1 MAKKIIGFIGLGIMG
16 TPMAGHLLKG
26 GHTVVCYDVMPASI
40 ERAVALGAVAG
51 ASCKDVAAR
60 ADVVISMVPD
70 SPDVEKVYLGEDG
83 VLAGAKPG
91 TLLIDMSTISP
102 VTAVKVAKAAAEQ
115 GLPHARRAGQRR
127 RGGRQGGAAVHHG
140 GRRRAGVRA
149 RRAHLQAAWAS
160 PRYCGASG
168 AGQTVKACNQIQ
180 VALNFIG
187 MAEALVLGAKA
198 GVDPEIILKVL
209 SAGYA
214 QTRVMDVRG
223 PRIVKGDYAP
233 GFRSRFHY
241 KDLNII
247 RETARA
253 YGACLPASA
262 LAHELFTAM
271 LANGWGD
278 LDHSA
283 VVKVDRETQQLRTA
297 GQARTRPVLRDAMRN
312 EKRRASPSWLFVPG
326 REPNST
332 ALVAVDS
339 EAS

>member
-1 MAKKIIGFIGLGIMG
+1 MSTKTIGFIGLGIMG
-16 TPMAGHLLKG
+16 TPMSGHLLKA
-26 GHTVVCYDVMPASI
+26 GHKVICYDLVPASV
-40 ERAVALGAVAG
+40 ERVVALGAVAG
-51 ASCKDVAAR
+51 SSGRDVATKAE
-60 ADVVISMVPD
+60 VVITMVPD
-70 SPDVEKVYLGEDG
+70 SPDVEKAYLGPEG
-83 VLAGAKPG
+83 ILEGAKAG

-102 VTAVKVAKAAAEQ
+102 VTAKKVAQAAAAKGCPMLDAPVSGGEV
-115 GLPHARRAGQRR
+115 GAKEARLSIMVGGDAEVFQRAVPIFELMGKPT
-127 RGGRQGGAAVHHG
+127 H
-140 GRRRAGVRA
+140 
-149 RRAHLQAAWAS
+149 
-160 PRYCGASG
+160 CGPSG
-168 AGQTVKACNQIQ
+168 AGQVVKACNQIQ

-223 PRIVKGDYAP
+223 PRILKGDYAP

-271 LANGWGD
+271 VAGGWGD
-278 LDHSA
+278 LDHSGI
-283 VVKVDRETQQLRTA
+283 VKVIEKLSNCEL
-297 GQARTRPVLRDAMRN
+297 PV
-312 EKRRASPSWLFVPG
+312 KK
-326 REPNST
+326 
-332 ALVAVDS
+332 
-339 EAS
+339 

>member
-1 MAKKIIGFIGLGIMG
+1 MDKQIGFIGLGIMG
-16 TPMAGHLLKG
+16 APMAGHLIDGGYDLVLYDLVPEKMEPLVAKG
-26 GHTVVCYDVMPASI
+26 AK
-40 ERAVALGAVAG
+40 AAN
-51 ASCKDVAAR
+51 SCMETAED

-70 SPDVEKVYLGEDG
+70 SPDVEKVYLSDDG
-83 VLAGAKPG
+83 VLESARPG

-102 VTAVKVAKAAAEQ
+102 VTAVKVAEASRKKGCPMLDAPVSGGDVGAKE
-115 GLPHARRAGQRR
+115 ARLSIMV
-127 RGGRQGGAAVHHG
+127 GGAPKDFERALPIFNLMGTAVLCG
-140 GRRRAGVRA
+140 GA
-149 RRAHLQAAWAS
+149 
-160 PRYCGASG
+160 G

-187 MAEALVLGAKA
+187 MSEALVLGAKA
-198 GVDPEIILKVL
+198 GVDPAVIIKVL
-209 SAGYA
+209 SGGYA

-223 PRIVKGDYAP
+223 MRVVRGDFEP

-253 YGACLPASA
+253 YQCCLPASA

-283 VVKVDRETQQLRTA
+283 VIKVIEQLSNA
-297 GQARTRPVLRDAMRN
+297 EARTM
-312 EKRRASPSWLFVPG
+312 
-326 REPNST
+326 
-332 ALVAVDS
+332 
-339 EAS
+339 

>member
-1 MAKKIIGFIGLGIMG
+1 MDKKTIGFIGLGIMG
-16 TPMAGHLLKG
+16 TPMSGHLIKAGHQ
-26 GHTVVCYDVMPASI
+26 VICYDIVPAAI
-40 ERAVALGAVAG
+40 ERVVAQGAVAG
-51 ASCKDVAAR
+51 KSGRDVAAR
-60 ADVVISMVPD
+60 SEVVITMVPD
-70 SPDVEKVYLGEDG
+70 SPDVEKAYLGPEG
-83 VLAGAKPG
+83 ILEGARPG

-102 VTAVKVAKAAAEQ
+102 VTAKKVAQEAAARGCPMLDAPVSGGEV
-115 GLPHARRAGQRR
+115 GAKEARLSIMV
-127 RGGRQGGAAVHHG
+127 GGDPEVYQQAVPILELMG
-140 GRRRAGVRA
+140 K
-149 RRAHLQAAWAS
+149 
-160 PRYCGASG
+160 PTYCGPSG
-168 AGQTVKACNQIQ
+168 SGQVVKACNQIQ

-223 PRIVKGDYAP
+223 PRILKGDYAP
-233 GFRSRFHY
+233 GFRSRFHH

-271 LANGWGD
+271 VANGWGD

-283 VVKVDRETQQLRTA
+283 VVKVIEKLSNCEL
-297 GQARTRPVLRDAMRN
+297 PV
-312 EKRRASPSWLFVPG
+312 KQ
-326 REPNST
+326 
-332 ALVAVDS
+332 
-339 EAS
+339 